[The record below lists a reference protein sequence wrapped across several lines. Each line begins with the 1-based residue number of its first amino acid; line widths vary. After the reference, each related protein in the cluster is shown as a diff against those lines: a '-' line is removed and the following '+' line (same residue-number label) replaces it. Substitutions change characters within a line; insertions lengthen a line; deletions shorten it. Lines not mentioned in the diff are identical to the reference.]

1 MNRDDR
7 HAYDNALA
15 RARSAAYGA
24 DEFVGQESFM
34 RATDIITLATRAEI
48 TEQSTVLDL
57 CCGVAGPGRLITREF
72 GCAYLGVDASA
83 AAIELARERAR
94 EMSCRFEVSRIP
106 PLPSGAYDV
115 VLLLETML
123 AFRDKEQLFNRVAEA
138 LNRGGRF
145 AFTVEEGQ
153 PLTDSERALMP
164 HADTVWLT
172 PLAELLRQLDGAGL
186 RVRWLTDCSCVHQ
199 SVAATLLTCYAD
211 DAWNIEAAVGRQSLD
226 DLLDAHL
233 LWSDWLL
240 SGRVRKFSVVA
251 EKPLDINS
259 SRLRA
264 TTSGPRKRSNPR

>member
-7 HAYDNALA
+7 RGYDSALA
-15 RARSAAYGA
+15 CARAAAYGA
-24 DEFVGQESFM
+24 GEFVGQESFM
-34 RATDIITLATRAEI
+34 RATDIISLAARAEI
-48 TEQSTVLDL
+48 TERSSVLDL
-57 CCGVAGPGRLITREF
+57 CCGVAGPGRLIAREF
-72 GCAYLGVDASA
+72 GCSYLGVDSSA

-94 EMSCRFEVSRIP
+94 ELSCRFAVSRIP

-123 AFRDKEQLFNRVAEA
+123 AFRDKERLFNQVAEA
-138 LNRGGRF
+138 LNGGGRF

-153 PLTDSERALMP
+153 PLTDAERARMP
-164 HADTVWLT
+164 RADTVWLT
-172 PLAELLRQLDGAGL
+172 PLADLLRQLDRAGL
-186 RVRWLTDCSCVHQ
+186 RVRWLTDCSRVHQ

-211 DAWNIEAAVGRQSLD
+211 DARKIEAAVGRQVLD
-226 DLLDAHL
+226 ELLDAHL

-251 EKPLDINS
+251 EKPLDVNS

-264 TTSGPRKRSNPR
+264 TTSDPRKRSNSR